1 MKSRND
7 RYSDSR
13 NIERENYFVVI
24 KRDPSVT
31 CPARYDR
38 PRGGG
43 AQLTFLSRVNT
54 ESTMAVVYSISRP
67 TFFVFVCV
75 KSATLT
81 EAPQAGL

>member
-43 AQLTFLSRVNT
+43 AQLTFLSRSRMRMRQYGIHNGGGLLYIT
-54 ESTMAVVYSISRP
+54 TDLFCFCLCQVYDID
-67 TFFVFVCV
+67 
-75 KSATLT
+75 
-81 EAPQAGL
+81 